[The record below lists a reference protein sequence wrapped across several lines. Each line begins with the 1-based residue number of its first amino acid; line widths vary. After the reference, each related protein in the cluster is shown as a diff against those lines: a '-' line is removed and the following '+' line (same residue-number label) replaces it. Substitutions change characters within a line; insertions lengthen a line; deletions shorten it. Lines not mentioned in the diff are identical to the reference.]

1 MKRIH
6 VLCFVLAL
14 GIAGSAVAQIRT
26 GSAHTVEFARGEGVL
41 TARDGAQARFQFRVR
56 QEGDNPAEGALKFT
70 AAGPHGSTLTIHTE
84 RLPRLQVRGEHASFG
99 GPAVLEVSRTPN
111 SEGFRWVGQVV
122 VNIRNDVRIGD
133 GRDARIVDVME
144 IAFTTERT
152 DRRYDF
158 AGVTPPRNIEIGVRI
173 GS

>member
-1 MKRIH
+1 MKRLL
-6 VLCFVLAL
+6 VLCFVLGL
-14 GIAGSAVAQIRT
+14 VGSALAQVSD
-26 GSAHTVEFARGEGVL
+26 GSHRSVEFARGEGLL

-111 SEGFRWVGQVV
+111 SEGFRWEGQVV
-122 VNIRNDVRIGD
+122 VHIRNDVRIGD

-144 IAFTTERT
+144 IAFTSERT

-173 GS
+173 GG

>member
-1 MKRIH
+1 M
-6 VLCFVLAL
+6 V
-14 GIAGSAVAQIRT
+14 GSALAQVNV
-26 GSAHTVEFARGEGVL
+26 GSHRSVEFARGEGLL
-41 TARDGAQARFQFRVR
+41 TARDDAQARFQFRVR
-56 QEGDNPAEGALKFT
+56 QEGENPAEGALKFT
-70 AAGPHGSTLTIHTE
+70 AAGPHGSTLTIYTE

-111 SEGFRWVGQVV
+111 SEGFRWEGQVV
-122 VNIRNDVRIGD
+122 VTIRNDVRIGD